1 MSHARTDVETAIES
15 KVIELAHGLGVK
27 DAQALS
33 RDEVIAEKGWLDSAA
48 LMELV
53 LWFEESFC
61 GEIPQEDL
69 TQESFGTVRAMAD
82 YLERRG
88 ML

>member
-1 MSHARTDVETAIES
+1 MVNARDDVETAIES
-15 KVIELAHGLGVK
+15 KVIELAHSLGID
-27 DAQALS
+27 DAQDLR

-53 LWFEESFC
+53 LWFEDSYC
-61 GEIPQEDL
+61 GEIPQQDL
-69 TQESFGTVRAMAD
+69 TQESFGTVRAMTD